1 MNDSP
6 NALRV
11 GVVAVIALLLLQLI
25 WHAWLFPP
33 SGHRWSMLAL
43 TALPLVLGLWIST
56 SNRRRGVLVAGIFCL
71 AYFSHGVTS
80 AWSEPSTRILALTEI
95 ILALV
100 IVGASGWDARHYRR
114 KK

>member
-11 GVVAVIALLLLQLI
+11 GIVAVVALLLLQLI

-33 SGHRWSMLAL
+33 SANLWSMLAL
-43 TALPLVLGLWIST
+43 TALPLVLGIWVYM
-56 SNRRRGVLVAGIFCL
+56 SNRRRGVLIAGIFCL

-80 AWSEPSTRILALTEI
+80 AWSEPPTRILALIEI

-100 IVGASGWDARHYRR
+100 IIGASGWDARHYRR

>member
-6 NALRV
+6 NALRI
-11 GVVAVIALLLLQLI
+11 GILAVVALLLLQLI

-33 SGHRWSMLAL
+33 SDHLWSMLVL
-43 TALPLVLGLWIST
+43 TSLPLVLSLWISM

-80 AWSEPSTRILALTEI
+80 AWSEPSTRILALIEI
-95 ILALV
+95 VLALV
-100 IVGASGWDARHYRR
+100 IIGASGWDARRYRR